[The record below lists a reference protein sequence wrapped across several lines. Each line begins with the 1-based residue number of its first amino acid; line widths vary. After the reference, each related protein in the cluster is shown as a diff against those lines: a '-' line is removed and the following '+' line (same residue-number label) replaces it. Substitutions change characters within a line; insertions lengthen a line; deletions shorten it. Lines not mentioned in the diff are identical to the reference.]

1 MLVLT
6 PGGRERTRDE
16 LSALLARSGFELMRV
31 LPTRSPVAIVEALA
45 R

>member
-16 LSALLARSGFELMRV
+16 LASLLARSGFELTRV
-31 LPTRSPVAIVEALA
+31 VPTPSPVSVVEALA